1 MHSSNRRDFLKTVA
15 GTSAALAAAP
25 WARAAAAKRSN
36 ILFILTDQWRGS
48 ATGYAG
54 DPNVKTPNLDRM
66 AKEALNFCN
75 AVSVCAVCTP
85 ARAALMTGRF
95 PTSTGMFLNDAYLP
109 DDELCIA
116 EIFQQAGYATGYIGK
131 WHLDGQGREDFTPR
145 SRRQGWDYWKAV
157 ECCHDYNHSVYYAN
171 DDPQQRV
178 WDGYDAYAQTKDAQ
192 QYLAE
197 HSSGEKPF
205 VLMVSYGTP
214 HFPHQTA
221 PEELKQMYLP
231 KEIKLPPNVPASMR
245 SAAAKEAQGYYA
257 HCTALD
263 RCVGDLFQTVEKTGL
278 DENTIVVF
286 TSDHGESLG
295 GHGVIPTR
303 KHLPFDETARV
314 PFLIRIP
321 NQAGAGTT
329 VRMPLTTPD
338 ILPTLLGLSG
348 IPVPSTVEGED
359 LSAAVCNPAA
369 ATDRAALYEAVAPF
383 GLFGP
388 RTKELKKEY
397 RAIRTEQYTYVR
409 NLNGPWMLFD
419 DVNDSYQ
426 LSNLVNDPK
435 FVALRKELD
444 GKLQAELD
452 RLNDPFLDRQYYI
465 DLWGYQV
472 PNGRSIP
479 FESGAAMQ
487 SPHRKDSL

>member
-1 MHSSNRRDFLKTVA
+1 MCGQHNRRDFLKTVA
-15 GTSAALAAAP
+15 GTSAALAVEP
-25 WARAAAAKRSN
+25 RGRAAAAKRPN

-54 DPNVKTPNLDRM
+54 DPNVKTPNLDRL
-66 AKEALNFCN
+66 ADEALNFCN

-85 ARAALMTGRF
+85 ARAALITGRF

-109 DDELCIA
+109 ENELCIA
-116 EIFQQAGYATGYIGK
+116 EIFQQAGYSTGYIGK
-131 WHLDGQGREDFTPR
+131 WHLDGHGRRNFTPR

-178 WDGYDAYAQTKDAQ
+178 WNGYDAYAQTKDAQ

-197 HSSGEKPF
+197 HSSGEDPF
-205 VLMVSYGTP
+205 ILMVSYGTP
-214 HFPHQTA
+214 HFPHNTA
-221 PEELKQMYLP
+221 PEDLKRMYP
-231 KEIKLPPNVPASMR
+231 PENIQLPPNVSPSMR
-245 SAAAKEAQGYYA
+245 AAAAREAQGYYA

-263 RCVGDLFQTVEKTGL
+263 RCVGDLFQTLGKTGL
-278 DENTIVVF
+278 NQNTIVVF

-295 GHGVIPTR
+295 GHGVIPCR

-314 PFLIRIP
+314 PFLIRVP
-321 NQAGAGTT
+321 HQVGAGQT

-359 LSAAVCNPAA
+359 LSAAIRNPDA

-383 GLFGP
+383 STFGP
-388 RTKELKKEY
+388 RTKELKREY
-397 RAIRTEQYTYVR
+397 RAIRTGQYTYVR
-409 NLNGPWMLFD
+409 NLDGPWMLFD
-419 DVNDSYQ
+419 DLNDPYQ
-426 LSNLVNDPK
+426 LKNLVDDPE
-435 FVALRKELD
+435 FIALCKELD
-444 GKLQAELD
+444 GKLQSELD
-452 RLNDPFLDRQYYI
+452 RLNDPFCDGQHYI
-465 DLWGYQV
+465 DLWSYQV
-472 PNGRSIP
+472 KNGNSIP
-479 FESGAAMQ
+479 FVQGFAMQ
-487 SPHRKDSL
+487 SPRRK